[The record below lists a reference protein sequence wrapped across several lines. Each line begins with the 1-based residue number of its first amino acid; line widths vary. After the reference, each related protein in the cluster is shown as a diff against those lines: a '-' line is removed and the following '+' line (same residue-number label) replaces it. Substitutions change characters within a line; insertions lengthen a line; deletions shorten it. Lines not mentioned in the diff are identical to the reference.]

1 MGSKGV
7 LQGQNKR
14 KSDQIVEKKKN
25 KDKKKPVEI
34 CKEVIN
40 VKKLLWIYFYGGLDE
55 ATKTRYHDLFPLIKT
70 NEQLWPYGEL
80 SVHYFSHDLG
90 FGRIMPEEFGLI
102 MMSRKVRQTICEDMY
117 ADIDVVN
124 CHPMIYWNFIK
135 MDTYN
140 EVQIF
145 KHYLDHREEVIQ
157 ECIDLNN
164 CSRNDAK
171 HWFLKVLNGGE
182 GRDDLLLT
190 DYMENYNKAVKVIHS
205 HTVSKIETQER
216 YSGVRS
222 YIVNKEGPEAFNLNC
237 KIISC
242 ALFDIENQI
251 REQLVIY
258 LRKNKF
264 DVSVHCFDGVMS
276 YLKMNKEDI
285 FTSDNLLKNAA
296 NYIKTNL
303 SIEVELKFKSMFEER
318 YQLPDEIPYTLEDFD
333 KQLLRDSNEY
343 FACKIRFEENNY
355 FCYSNV
361 KYYTEGPTFTYEYS
375 PTEFAA
381 KYTNIQCKGVNS
393 KGDEIMEKFI
403 LKWMDDPTK
412 RAYSVIGLY
421 PPGSD
426 KPQNPTNPDD
436 TSYCYSTWKGF
447 YVQTVHPDGKDHSKH
462 VELFRNHLL
471 YLSSGN
477 VEYRTFIEKCL
488 KLIFVW
494 PGRKM
499 DIVLAF
505 KACQGGEGKNTFWEY
520 VAEIIGRQY
529 CYHTANHDRDWFG
542 DFNEG
547 IKNKI
552 WCHMEEMSKEVL
564 KKYQKQF
571 LAYVTSKEDVINLKG
586 GKKIMVPSY
595 CNYFITFNSQGL
607 EMFPGLNRRLWVHE
621 MFDHQIRDKD
631 YYDEIYASMKNPQG
645 LRAVYDWIMTNVD
658 IENFKP
664 CDHRPITPYMGRLFG
679 REGGPQ
685 DRLGTWLNDKFI
697 AMFQDKLTPNEIKVQ
712 IGEFHKEYV
721 AECKPD
727 GHVVHVQNF
736 SGRVMELFGQSGA
749 IEKKLSRGRHFFF
762 MDLNKV
768 IRHLIYLKW
777 FALEDL
783 GWEEKYDTC
792 VYKCAVPCFKGCQD
806 KLSRLLQD
814 ESKAVQYFVR
824 QKHDIEHTCE
834 CGGIY
839 FVTSTN

>member
-14 KSDQIVEKKKN
+14 KSDQVVNKN
-25 KDKKKPVEI
+25 NKNDKKKPIEI
-34 CKEVIN
+34 CKERFN
-40 VKKLLWIYFYGGLDE
+40 VKKLLWIYHSGQLDE
-55 ATKTRYHDLFPLIKT
+55 GTKKRYQDLFPLINT
-70 NEQLWPYGEL
+70 NAELWPYGEL
-80 SVHYFSHDLG
+80 QVHYFEHELG
-90 FGRIMPEEFGLI
+90 FGRIMPAEFGLI
-102 MMSRKVRQTICEDMY
+102 LMSRKVRQTICENLY

-124 CHPMIYWNFIK
+124 CHPMIYWSFIK
-135 MDTYN
+135 MDTYE
-140 EVQIF
+140 EVNTF
-145 KHYLDHREEVIQ
+145 KYYLDHRDEVILDCM
-157 ECIDLNN
+157 EFNN
-164 CSRNDAK
+164 CSRDEAK
-171 HWFLKVLNGGE
+171 QWFLKVLNGGD
-182 GRDDLLLT
+182 GRIDLLCT
-190 DYMENYNKAVKVIHS
+190 PYMEKYRKAITVIHQN
-205 HTVSKIETQER
+205 TLSKLESQER
-216 YSGVRS
+216 YANMRQYV
-222 YIVNKEGPEAFNLNC
+222 VNKEGPEAYNLNC

-242 ALFDIENQI
+242 ALYDIENQI
-251 REQLVIY
+251 RENLTVY
-258 LRKNKF
+258 LRKHKF

-303 SIEVELKFKSMFEER
+303 GIDIELKFKSMVDEQ
-318 YQLPDEIPYTLEDFD
+318 YQLPDAISFTLEDFNNQFESND
-333 KQLLRDSNEY
+333 YQAVKQ
-343 FACKIRFEENNY
+343 KFEKENF

-361 KYYTEGPTFTYEYS
+361 KYYTETPTATHEYS
-375 PTEFAA
+375 PTEFAH
-381 KYTNIQCKGVNS
+381 KWSNIQCLEINKKGEEV
-393 KGDEIMEKFI
+393 MTKFI

-412 RAYSVIGLY
+412 RAYTIIGLF
-421 PPGSD
+421 PPGSE
-426 KPQNPTNPDD
+426 KPQNASNPND

-447 YVQTVHPDGKDHSKH
+447 YVQSIHPDGKDHSQH

-477 VEYRTFIEKCL
+477 IEYRSFIEKCL

-494 PGRKM
+494 PGRKI

-552 WCHMEEMSKEVL
+552 WCHMEELSKEVL
-564 KKYQKQF
+564 KKFQKQF

-607 EMFPGLNRRLWVHE
+607 EMFPGLNRRIWVHE

-631 YYDEIYASMKNPQG
+631 YYDNIYASMKNPQG
-645 LRAVYDWIMTNVD
+645 LRAVYDWIMNNVD
-658 IENFKP
+658 ISGFKP
-664 CDHRPITPYMGRLFG
+664 CDQRPITPYMSRLFG

-697 AMFQDKLTPNEIKVQ
+697 TYFQDKNTPNEFRVQ
-712 IGEFHKEYV
+712 VSEFHKEYV
-721 AECKPD
+721 TDCKPD
-727 GHVVHVQNF
+727 GHVVQVQTF
-736 SGRVMELFGQSGA
+736 STRIMELFGQSGA
-749 IEKKLSRGRHFFF
+749 MEKRLNKGRQFFF
-762 MDLNKV
+762 LDINK
-768 IRHLIYLKW
+768 IIKHLVHLKW
-777 FALEDL
+777 FLLRDL

-792 VYKCAVPCFKGCQD
+792 NYKCEVPCLKGCQD
-806 KLSRLLQD
+806 RVSRLLQD
-814 ESKAVQYFVR
+814 ETKAVQYFLR

-839 FVTSTN
+839 SVTSNI